1 MILDFGPFIVHLNFV
16 NRNVIYLVLFGFT
29 AITGI
34 CFNNPDKIAPAAEGI
49 NWITFDQL
57 ADSMKVKPK
66 RVFIKISTEWC
77 GPCKM
82 MDKKVMTKARITEPL
97 GMYYYSIA
105 FDAEQTSS
113 IKFKDST
120 FTFNPQ
126 LGPGT
131 HNLAYHLGKEAGH
144 MYYPTIVILDE
155 NLDILYTY
163 PGVMNVTNLEEVL
176 YLYKD
181 LQK

>member
-1 MILDFGPFIVHLNFV
+1 MNKRLT
-16 NRNVIYLVLFGFT
+16 YLVLLF
-29 AITGI
+29 AVALTGVSLSSA
-34 CFNNPDKIAPAAEGI
+34 DKIAPAAEGI

-82 MDKKVMTKARITEPL
+82 MDKKVMTKSRITEPL
-97 GMYYYSIA
+97 GRYYYSIA
-105 FDAEQTSS
+105 FDAEQLGD

-120 FTFNPQ
+120 FKFNPK

-131 HNLAYHLGKEAGH
+131 HDLAFHLGKEAGH
-144 MYYPTIVILDE
+144 MYYPTIVVLDE
-155 NLDILYTY
+155 NLDILYHY